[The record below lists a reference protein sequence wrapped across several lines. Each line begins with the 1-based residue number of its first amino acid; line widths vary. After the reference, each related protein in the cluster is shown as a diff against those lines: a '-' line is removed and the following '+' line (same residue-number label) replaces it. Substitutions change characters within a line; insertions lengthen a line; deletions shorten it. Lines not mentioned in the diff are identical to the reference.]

1 MLNQLKRKCKVCLF
15 HQARVCKYIPLTQTP
30 ISYLGYYFKNE
41 KCEVLKELKPVS
53 VTLEIIGEP
62 AHIEYINVGS
72 F

>member
-1 MLNQLKRKCKVCLF
+1 MQS
-15 HQARVCKYIPLTQTP
+15 P
-30 ISYLGYYFKNE
+30 E
-41 KCEVLKELKPVS
+41 ELKPVS